1 MLPRHGGRSRSR
13 VAPAAMLL
21 SLLALLALAA
31 AAPAAGPATVTVE
44 VEGLNETKV
53 PPTQVTTTT
62 TPIVKDGNSEHACPG
77 TNAAGAL
84 QVATAGN
91 WNGTWYGGEV
101 KEGKFTGLG
110 YSVEEINGESYPFS
124 GSTFWDL
131 WINDKAS
138 EEGVCDAEMN
148 PGDHVLLFPC
158 HYEEGKEC
166 PTPLGI
172 EAPTTANA
180 GEAVAVTVKQY
191 NTKGEASPAANAT
204 VSGGGVSATTDF
216 EGHATLRFYGDV
228 GSFALHAYGSQ
239 EGPPAV
245 RTQTTIC
252 VHEGNDGTCGTTAL
266 STSPLTQSV
275 SSSGSGTAKYRGPF
289 AVVAKASGIAEG
301 HVYPPGKA
309 PRLLS
314 GTVTSHSPVTLI
326 DIELRRSYRGRCSA
340 YDGTTGRFVK
350 ARCGKGSF
358 FAVASGGSSFSYL
371 LPAKLA
377 PGRYVLDLRAT
388 DEAGNVTTL
397 ARGSTRT
404 VFYVR

>member
-1 MLPRHGGRSRSR
+1 ML
-13 VAPAAMLL
+13 VCVLL
-21 SLLALLALAA
+21 SLFSLLVLAA
-31 AAPAAGPATVTVE
+31 TAPAAGPATVTVE
-44 VEGLNETKV
+44 VEGTSETKL

-62 TPIVKDGNSEHACPG
+62 APVVKDGNSEHSCPG
-77 TNAAGAL
+77 TSAAGAL
-84 QVATAGN
+84 QLATAGD
-91 WNGTWYGGEV
+91 WGGPWSTTYSQYEIYSI
-101 KEGKFTGLG
+101 LG
-110 YSVEEINGESYPFS
+110 ELHEFEASSKTNYYWS
-124 GSTFWDL
+124 FWL
-131 WINDKAS
+131 NDKESS
-138 EEGVCDAEMN
+138 EGACLAELE
-148 PGDHVLLFPC
+148 PGDRVLFFPAC
-158 HYEEGKEC
+158 YGEAC
-166 PTPLGI
+166 QTSPTPLGI

-191 NTKGEASPAANAT
+191 NAKGEAYPAANAT
-204 VSGGGVSATTDF
+204 VSGGGVSATTDS

-252 VHEGNDGTCGTTAL
+252 VHEGNDGTCGTTVL

-275 SSSGSGTAKYRGPF
+275 SSSGSGAAKYRGPF
-289 AVVAKASGIAEG
+289 AVVAKANGIAEG

-314 GTVTSHSPVTLI
+314 GTVTSQSPITLI
-326 DIELRRSYRGRCSA
+326 DIELRRTYRGRCSA

-350 ARCGKGSF
+350 ARCGHGSF
-358 FAVASGGSSFSYL
+358 FAVASGGDSFSYL

>member
-1 MLPRHGGRSRSR
+1 MFSRREARARSHAAL
-13 VAPAAMLL
+13 VAVLF
-21 SLLALLALAA
+21 SLLALLVLAA
-31 AAPAAGPATVTVE
+31 TAPAAGPATVTVE

-62 TPIVKDGNSEHACPG
+62 TPIVKDGNPEHACPG
-77 TNAAGAL
+77 TNASGAL
-84 QVATAGN
+84 QLATAGN

-110 YSVEEINGESYPFS
+110 YSVEEIDGEDYPFS
-124 GSTFWDL
+124 GSTFWNV
-131 WINDKAS
+131 WINHKSS
-138 EEGVCDAEMN
+138 EDGVCDAEMH
-148 PGDHVLLFPC
+148 PGDQLLLFPC

-191 NTKGEASPAANAT
+191 NSKGEASPAANAT

-228 GSFALHAYGSQ
+228 GSFALHAYGSN
-239 EGPPAV
+239 EGSPAV

-252 VHEGNDGTCGTTAL
+252 VHEGNDGTCGTTAP
-266 STSPLTQSV
+266 SNSPLSQSP
-275 SSSGSGTAKYRGPF
+275 SSATSAAPYKGPF
-289 AVVAKASGIAEG
+289 AVVAKANGIAES
-301 HVYPPGKA
+301 HVYPPGEA

-314 GTVTSHSPVTLI
+314 GTVTSHSPITLI

-350 ARCGKGSF
+350 ARCGKGGF
-358 FAVASGGSSFSYL
+358 FAVASGGDSFSYL
-371 LPAKLA
+371 LPARLA